1 MSKAV
6 ELVKDGLSSAVRKT
20 KGALKG
26 DLGDI
31 ASVVS
36 LGASDLVTQP
46 IKAAGKKII
55 PQMPEMPDIELP
67 DPAGATPGTV
77 AKKAASVDIGATEGA
92 RRQSGSAKGSRK
104 LRVPLGGLGR

>member
-6 ELVKDGLSSAVRKT
+6 ELVKDGLSSATRRV

-26 DLGDI
+26 DIGDI
-31 ASVVS
+31 LSVASV
-36 LGASDLVTQP
+36 GVTDS
-46 IKAAGKKII
+46 IEAAGKQAKKAL
-55 PQMPEMPDIELP
+55 PQMPETPDIELP

>member
-1 MSKAV
+1 MSSVWK
-6 ELVKDGLSSAVRKT
+6 EIKRGT
-20 KGALKG
+20 K
-26 DLGDI
+26 
-31 ASVVS
+31 S
-36 LGASDLVTQP
+36 
-46 IKAAGKKII
+46 AGKIVERAGESIEKGLDELEKGVPIT
-55 PQMPEMPDIELP
+55 PELPEMPDIELP

>member
-6 ELVKDGLSSAVRKT
+6 ELVKEGFSSATRKV

-31 ASVVS
+31 ASVAS
-36 LGASDLVTQP
+36 LGVTDSIQNAA
-46 IKAAGKKII
+46 KYAGKAL
-55 PQMPEMPDIELP
+55 PEMPEIPDIELP

-77 AKKAASVDIGATEGA
+77 SKKAASVDIGATEGA

>member
-6 ELVKDGLSSAVRKT
+6 ELVKEGLSSVTRKA

-31 ASVVS
+31 FELGTLGLGSTINAVGKQAKKS
-36 LGASDLVTQP
+36 L
-46 IKAAGKKII
+46 

-104 LRVPLGGLGR
+104 LRVPLGGLRR